1 MDSDIECLGAQVTF
15 EASMKAT
22 RPGGALSVAGYFGDG
37 DYVKIPR
44 LAWGVGLGDKTI
56 RTGLC
61 PGGENGW
68 LA

>member
-1 MDSDIECLGAQVTF
+1 
-15 EASMKAT
+15 MKAT

-37 DYVKIPR
+37 DSVKIPR

-68 LA
+68 TA